1 MVNIPKH
8 LFWLVIFLILLTMLI
23 VDNAS
28 GVPYEDYVTRTILI
42 PAGLNDTFFEHTNHI
57 PGPHM
62 SATMPGEN
70 GTYMDFTDLYVLFDR
85 GAGDLVST
93 TADLNKFHRALRE
106 GRLISNASLAD
117 MEKPTPQSRGAGYG
131 LGYATAFNAASNMT
145 VQGHTGGYPG
155 SYTFWYYLPEKDTY
169 LTYNLNSAGSSL
181 ENLRTIQTEILT
193 CLKNGTATEPQP
205 APAE

>member
-1 MVNIPKH
+1 M
-8 LFWLVIFLILLTMLI
+8 
-23 VDNAS
+23 
-28 GVPYEDYVTRTILI
+28 TRTILI

-117 MEKPTPQSRGAGYG
+117 MEKPTPQSRGPAMAWGMPPR
-131 LGYATAFNAASNMT
+131 SM
-145 VQGHTGGYPG
+145 Q
-155 SYTFWYYLPEKDTY
+155 
-169 LTYNLNSAGSSL
+169 
-181 ENLRTIQTEILT
+181 LRT
-193 CLKNGTATEPQP
+193 
-205 APAE
+205 

>member
-1 MVNIPKH
+1 
-8 LFWLVIFLILLTMLI
+8 
-23 VDNAS
+23 
-28 GVPYEDYVTRTILI
+28 
-42 PAGLNDTFFEHTNHI
+42 
-57 PGPHM
+57 
-62 SATMPGEN
+62 
-70 GTYMDFTDLYVLFDR
+70 
-85 GAGDLVST
+85 
-93 TADLNKFHRALRE
+93 
-106 GRLISNASLAD
+106 
-117 MEKPTPQSRGAGYG
+117 
-131 LGYATAFNAASNMT
+131 MT